1 MIPCR
6 AAFGP
11 DGAEESDMTT
21 ATLTWI
27 GLGLYA
33 AVAAALAIRGARKTA
48 TVASYAVGGRDLPPW
63 VVGLSLSAQL
73 TSVATFVVN
82 PGLVAHYGLAAL
94 LGYGVAAG
102 FGITVGLMVL
112 SGPFRETG
120 ARVMAL
126 TIPQWIGTRWES
138 KGLRVAF
145 SGLSLGLLAFATLI
159 VVALALVL
167 SRLLGVPA
175 EMVAAGILLYVLLA
189 MAMGGAT
196 AHAWINAVQA
206 IVMLV
211 VAVLLV
217 GTAVGQAAPFGGVLA
232 RLAAVNPSLATAVNP
247 GSPFFRNVFEV
258 FFCNL
263 LVGLAIVGQPHILSK
278 ALYLADG
285 RQVRRYLGVAIG
297 AGLVF
302 MAVLWV
308 GIAAR
313 LTLPELPRIDLVVPA
328 WLAGTFGPGLSV
340 VVAIGLVCAGLS
352 TLEGIFLALASILS
366 VDVHPLLPGAK
377 PEKALRFGRLGLV
390 AVALACL
397 FLARW
402 QLAHPTGGSVAIFA
416 QYGIYLLFTASS
428 VPLVAGMFLPR
439 ARRGAV
445 TLSAAVAVAVYVAA
459 GTLKLGT
466 LSNNPAVLAT
476 WGLLASWAVLG
487 ASLLLQGRR
496 EG

>member
-1 MIPCR
+1 
-6 AAFGP
+6 
-11 DGAEESDMTT
+11 MTT

-33 AVAAALAIRGARKTA
+33 AVAAVFAIRGARKSA
-48 TVASYAVGGRDLPPW
+48 SVASYAVGGRDLPAW

-94 LGYGVAAG
+94 LGYGAAAG
-102 FGITVGLMVL
+102 TGITVGLAVL

-120 ARVMAL
+120 ARVAAL

-138 KGLRVAF
+138 KGMQVGFAL
-145 SGLSLGLLAFATLI
+145 LSAGLLAFATLI

-175 EMVAAGILLYVLLA
+175 EAVAAGLLLYVLLA

-206 IVMLV
+206 LVMIV
-211 VAVLLV
+211 VALLLV
-217 GTAVGQAAPFGGVLA
+217 GTAFGQAPPFGGVLS
-232 RLAAVNPSLATAVNP
+232 RLAAVDPSLASAVNP

-285 RQVRRYLGVAIG
+285 RQVRRYLAVAIG
-297 AGLVF
+297 AGVVF

-308 GIAAR
+308 GFAAR
-313 LTLPELPRIDLVVPA
+313 LALPSLPPIDRVVPA
-328 WLAGTFGPGLSV
+328 WLASTFGPGLSV
-340 VVAIGLVCAGLS
+340 VVAIGLLCAGLS

-377 PEKALRFGRLGLV
+377 PEEALRFGRLGLV
-390 AVALACL
+390 VVAVTCL
-397 FLARW
+397 LLARW

-428 VPLVAGMFLPR
+428 VPLVAGMLLPR

-445 TLSAAVAVAVYVAA
+445 ALSAAVAVAVYVVA
-459 GTLKLGT
+459 GTLKLGA

-487 ASLLLQGRR
+487 ASLLLGRSR
-496 EG
+496 EA

>member
-1 MIPCR
+1 
-6 AAFGP
+6 
-11 DGAEESDMTT
+11 MTT

-33 AVAAALAIRGARKTA
+33 VVAAALAIRGAKRTA

-126 TIPQWIGTRWES
+126 TIPQWIGTRW
-138 KGLRVAF
+138 
-145 SGLSLGLLAFATLI
+145 
-159 VVALALVL
+159 
-167 SRLLGVPA
+167 SRRASASPSRASRSASSRSPRSSSSRSPSSSRASLGVPA

-232 RLAAVNPSLATAVNP
+232 RLAAVNPS
-247 GSPFFRNVFEV
+247 SP
-258 FFCNL
+258 
-263 LVGLAIVGQPHILSK
+263 P
-278 ALYLADG
+278 
-285 RQVRRYLGVAIG
+285 
-297 AGLVF
+297 
-302 MAVLWV
+302 
-308 GIAAR
+308 
-313 LTLPELPRIDLVVPA
+313 P
-328 WLAGTFGPGLSV
+328 
-340 VVAIGLVCAGLS
+340 
-352 TLEGIFLALASILS
+352 
-366 VDVHPLLPGAK
+366 
-377 PEKALRFGRLGLV
+377 
-390 AVALACL
+390 
-397 FLARW
+397 
-402 QLAHPTGGSVAIFA
+402 
-416 QYGIYLLFTASS
+416 
-428 VPLVAGMFLPR
+428 
-439 ARRGAV
+439 
-445 TLSAAVAVAVYVAA
+445 
-459 GTLKLGT
+459 
-466 LSNNPAVLAT
+466 
-476 WGLLASWAVLG
+476 
-487 ASLLLQGRR
+487 
-496 EG
+496 

>member
-1 MIPCR
+1 
-6 AAFGP
+6 
-11 DGAEESDMTT
+11 MTT

-27 GLGLYA
+27 GLGLYVL
-33 AVAAALAIRGARKTA
+33 VAAAFAIRGARKSGS
-48 TVASYAVGGRDLPPW
+48 VASYAVGSRDLPPW

-82 PGLVAHYGLAAL
+82 PGLVAHFGLAAL

-102 FGITVGLMVL
+102 SGITIGLAVL

-138 KGLRVAF
+138 KGMRLAF
-145 SGLSLGLLAFATLI
+145 VVLSIGLLAFATLI

-167 SRLLGVPA
+167 ASLLGVPA
-175 EMVAAGILLYVLLA
+175 VAVAAAVLVYVLLA

-206 IVMLV
+206 LIMIVVGL
-211 VAVLLV
+211 LLV
-217 GTAVGQAAPFGGVLA
+217 GTAFGQAAPFGGVLE
-232 RLAAVNPSLATAVNP
+232 RLAAIRPSLATAVNP
-247 GSPFFRNVFEV
+247 ASPYFRNLFEV
-258 FFCNL
+258 FFCNF
-263 LVGLAIVGQPHILSK
+263 LVGLAIVGQPHVLSK
-278 ALYLADG
+278 ALYLSDG
-285 RQVRRYLGVAIG
+285 RQVKRYLGVAIG
-297 AGLVF
+297 AGVVF

-308 GIAAR
+308 GLAAR
-313 LTLPELPRIDLVVPA
+313 LSLPVLPRIDLVVPTWIGA
-328 WLAGTFGPGLSV
+328 SFGPGLSV
-340 VVAIGLVCAGLS
+340 VVAIGIVCAGLS

-377 PEKALRFGRLGLV
+377 PEKALRFGRISLASV
-390 AVALACL
+390 AVVCL
-397 FLARW
+397 LLARW
-402 QLAHPTGGSVAIFA
+402 QIAHPTGGSVAIFA

-439 ARRGAV
+439 ARRGGVA
-445 TLSAAVAVAVYVAA
+445 LAAAAAVAVYVVA
-459 GTLKLGT
+459 GTLKLGS

-487 ASLLLQGRR
+487 ASLLVPGRS
-496 EG
+496 ES

>member
-1 MIPCR
+1 
-6 AAFGP
+6 
-11 DGAEESDMTT
+11 MTT
-21 ATLTWI
+21 ATLTWV

-33 AVAAALAIRGARKTA
+33 AVAAAFAIRGARKSA

-102 FGITVGLMVL
+102 TGITVGLAVL

-120 ARVMAL
+120 ARVAAL

-138 KGLRVAF
+138 KGMRVGFAL
-145 SGLSLGLLAFATLI
+145 LSAGLLAFATLI

-167 SRLLGVPA
+167 SRLLGLPA
-175 EMVAAGILLYVLLA
+175 EAVAAGLLLYVLLA
-189 MAMGGAT
+189 MATGGAT

-206 IVMLV
+206 LVMIV
-211 VAVLLV
+211 VALLLV
-217 GTAVGQAAPFGGVLA
+217 GTAFGQAPPFGGVLT
-232 RLAAVNPSLATAVNP
+232 RLAAVDPSLASAVNP
-247 GSPFFRNVFEV
+247 ASPFFRNVFEV

-285 RQVRRYLGVAIG
+285 RQVRRYLAVAIG
-297 AGLVF
+297 AGVVF
-302 MAVLWV
+302 MAVLWI
-308 GIAAR
+308 GFAAR
-313 LTLPELPRIDLVVPA
+313 LSLPSLPPIDRVIPA
-328 WLAGTFGPGLSV
+328 WLGATFGPGLSV
-340 VVAIGLVCAGLS
+340 LVAIGLLCAGLS

-366 VDVHPLLPGAK
+366 VDVHPLLPGAR
-377 PEKALRFGRLGLV
+377 PEKALRFGRIGLVVV
-390 AVALACL
+390 AVACL
-397 FLARW
+397 LLARW

-439 ARRGAV
+439 AKRGGV
-445 TLSAAVAVAVYVAA
+445 VLSAAVAVVVYVAA
-459 GTLKLGT
+459 GTLKLGA

-487 ASLLLQGRR
+487 ASLILGRR
-496 EG
+496 REA

>member
-1 MIPCR
+1 
-6 AAFGP
+6 
-11 DGAEESDMTT
+11 MTT

-27 GLGLYA
+27 GLGLYVL
-33 AVAAALAIRGARKTA
+33 VAAAFAVRGARKSSS
-48 TVASYAVGGRDLPPW
+48 VASYAVGSRDLPPW

-82 PGLVAHYGLAAL
+82 PGLVAHFGLAAL

-102 FGITVGLMVL
+102 AGITIGLAVL

-138 KGLRVAF
+138 KGLRLAF
-145 SGLSLGLLAFATLI
+145 VVLSAGLLAFATLI

-167 SRLLGVPA
+167 ASLLGVPA
-175 EMVAAGILLYVLLA
+175 VAVAAAVLVYVLLA
-189 MAMGGAT
+189 MALGGAT

-206 IVMLV
+206 LIMIVVGL
-211 VAVLLV
+211 LLV
-217 GTAVGQAAPFGGVLA
+217 GTAFGQAAPFGGVLP
-232 RLAAVNPSLATAVNP
+232 RLAAIQPSLATVVNP
-247 GSPFFRNVFEV
+247 ASPYFRNLFEV
-258 FFCNL
+258 FFCNF

-278 ALYLADG
+278 ALYLSDG
-285 RQVRRYLGVAIG
+285 RQVKRYLGVAIG
-297 AGLVF
+297 AGVVF

-308 GIAAR
+308 GLAAR
-313 LTLPELPRIDLVVPA
+313 LSLPALPRIDLVVPTWIGA
-328 WLAGTFGPGLSV
+328 SFGPGASV
-340 VVAIGLVCAGLS
+340 VVAIGIVCAGLS

-377 PEKALRFGRLGLV
+377 PERALRFGRIGLAAIGIV
-390 AVALACL
+390 CL
-397 FLARW
+397 LLVRW
-402 QLAHPTGGSVAIFA
+402 QIAHPTGGSVAIFA

-439 ARRGAV
+439 ARRGGVA
-445 TLSAAVAVAVYVAA
+445 LAAAAAVVVYVAA
-459 GTLKLGT
+459 GALKLGT

-487 ASLLLQGRR
+487 ASLLAPGRR
-496 EG
+496 EA

>member
-1 MIPCR
+1 
-6 AAFGP
+6 
-11 DGAEESDMTT
+11 MTT

-27 GLGLYA
+27 GLGLYVL
-33 AVAAALAIRGARKTA
+33 VAAGFAIRGARKSS
-48 TVASYAVGGRDLPPW
+48 TVASYAVGSRDLPPW

-82 PGLVAHYGLAAL
+82 PGLVAHFGLAAL

-102 FGITVGLMVL
+102 LGITIGLAVL

-138 KGLRVAF
+138 KGMRLAF
-145 SGLSLGLLAFATLI
+145 VVLSAGLLAFATLI
-159 VVALALVL
+159 VVALAHVL
-167 SRLLGVPA
+167 AGLLGVPA
-175 EMVAAGILLYVLLA
+175 VAVAAAVLLYVLLA

-196 AHAWINAVQA
+196 AHAWINAFQA

-217 GTAVGQAAPFGGVLA
+217 GTAVGQAAPFGGVLE
-232 RLAAVNPSLATAVNP
+232 RLGAIQPSLATVVNP
-247 GSPFFRNVFEV
+247 ASPYFRNLFEV
-258 FFCNL
+258 FFCNF

-278 ALYLADG
+278 ALYLSDG
-285 RQVRRYLGVAIG
+285 RQVKRYLGVAIG

-302 MAVLWV
+302 MGVLWV
-308 GIAAR
+308 GLAAR
-313 LTLPELPRIDLVVPA
+313 LSLPALPRIDLVVPSWIGA
-328 WLAGTFGPGLSV
+328 SFGPGLSV
-340 VVAIGLVCAGLS
+340 VVAVGIICAGLS

-377 PEKALRFGRLGLV
+377 PEKALRFGRIGLAAIGV
-390 AVALACL
+390 VCL
-397 FLARW
+397 LLARW
-402 QLAHPTGGSVAIFA
+402 QIAHPTGGSVAIFA

-445 TLSAAVAVAVYVAA
+445 ALAAAAAVAVYVVA
-459 GTLKLGT
+459 GTLRLGA

-487 ASLLLQGRR
+487 ASLLLPGRR
-496 EG
+496 AA

>member
-1 MIPCR
+1 
-6 AAFGP
+6 
-11 DGAEESDMTT
+11 MTT

-27 GLGLYA
+27 GLGLYVV
-33 AVAAALAIRGARKTA
+33 VAAAFAIRGARKSSS
-48 TVASYAVGGRDLPPW
+48 VASYAVGSRDLPPW

-82 PGLVAHYGLAAL
+82 PGLVAHFGLAAL

-102 FGITVGLMVL
+102 SGITIGLAVL

-138 KGLRVAF
+138 KGLRIAF
-145 SGLSLGLLAFATLI
+145 VVLSTGLLAFATLI

-167 SRLLGVPA
+167 ASLLGVPA
-175 EMVAAGILLYVLLA
+175 VAVAAAVLVYVLLA

-206 IVMLV
+206 LIMIVVGL
-211 VAVLLV
+211 LLV
-217 GTAVGQAAPFGGVLA
+217 GTAFGQAAPFGGVLP
-232 RLAAVNPSLATAVNP
+232 RLAEIQPSLATAVNP
-247 GSPFFRNVFEV
+247 ASPYFRNLFEV
-258 FFCNL
+258 FFCNF

-278 ALYLADG
+278 ALYLSDG
-285 RQVRRYLGVAIG
+285 RQVKRYLGVAIG
-297 AGLVF
+297 AGVVF

-308 GIAAR
+308 GLAAR
-313 LTLPELPRIDLVVPA
+313 LSLPALPRIDLVVPTWIGA
-328 WLAGTFGPGLSV
+328 SFGPGLSV
-340 VVAIGLVCAGLS
+340 VVAIGIVCAGLS

-366 VDVHPLLPGAK
+366 VDVHPLLPGAR
-377 PEKALRFGRLGLV
+377 PEKALRFGRIGLAVV
-390 AVALACL
+390 AVVCL
-397 FLARW
+397 LLARW
-402 QLAHPTGGSVAIFA
+402 QIAHPTGGSVAIFA

-439 ARRGAV
+439 ARRGGVA
-445 TLSAAVAVAVYVAA
+445 LAAAAAVVVYVAA
-459 GTLKLGT
+459 GTLKLGA

-487 ASLLLQGRR
+487 ASLLVAGRR
-496 EG
+496 EA

>member
-1 MIPCR
+1 MIRRR

-33 AVAAALAIRGARKTA
+33 VVAAALAIRGAKRTA

-232 RLAAVNPSLATAVNP
+232 RLAAVNP

-377 PEKALRFGRLGLV
+377 PEKALRFGRFGLV
-390 AVALACL
+390 GVALVCL

-445 TLSAAVAVAVYVAA
+445 ILSAAVAVAVYVVA

-487 ASLLLQGRR
+487 ASLLFQGRR